1 MFVDRGV
8 MRQRGVTL
16 IETIIFMI
24 MVSVGV
30 IGLVSVMNPLIRAS
44 ADPMI
49 TKQMVAV
56 AESLLNEVLHQPYTW
71 CDPDDANAATAQ
83 AYGGCASNSQNA
95 LGPTPNTETRDGSGG
110 SGEFFDNVRDYA
122 GFAMDNV
129 ADPAGGSVINGYR
142 AEVAIVEAGAS
153 FGIAADAALAITV
166 TACRTVTPSAS
177 CAGRE
182 SIVLAGYRFRYAP
195 RY

>member
-1 MFVDRGV
+1 MFVDRI
-8 MRQRGVTL
+8 RQCGVTL
-16 IETIIFMI
+16 IETIVFMVL
-24 MVSVGV
+24 VSVGV
-30 IGLVSVMNPLIRAS
+30 VGLVSVMNPLIQHS
-44 ADPMI
+44 ADPMV

-56 AESLLNEVLHQPYTW
+56 AESLLNEVLHQPFTW
-71 CDPDDANAATAQ
+71 CDPEEGNATTAQ
-83 AYGGCASNSQNA
+83 SYAGCASNPQNV
-95 LGPTPNTETRDGSGG
+95 LGATPGTERRDGSGV

-129 ADPAGGSVINGYR
+129 ADPAGGSIISGYR
-142 AEVAIVEAGAS
+142 AEVAIIEAGVT

-166 TACRTVTPSAS
+166 TACRTVTPSAP

-182 SIVLAGYRFRYAP
+182 SIALTGYRFRYAP